1 MKIIKAIARL
11 LFIACIWSVGYAYWY
26 RTLLMRLWQF
36 DPIQIRHWTYVITL
50 WRRGWVIRQP
60 NEWAFVILLFSFI
73 PLWFIGWA
81 LLSSVSWWKLT
92 KFILLLPFRP
102 FRRKQSDKKQ
112 TKKLKISKKK
122 SYKKIRPPALRA
134 ASGKIKPIEN
144 NAPTKEH
151 KAPPAPAQSAPAP
164 KPAPALA
171 PAPAP
176 APAPRSVVPPS
187 SSSSAAS
194 SGGSVADVLRSAG
207 YRLIQNVMIGSQKID
222 FIGVAADKILLCL
235 VDAESGDWLAD
246 EERFNDEEPLWFSE
260 SNHRVSPVRLALNAK
275 DALVSKLTAK
285 IRDIKVEPMVV
296 ISKGTII
303 NAEDMIDVW
312 SNLHIAVC
320 RYESGAPAD
329 IKSLPEVASS
339 VSAANDALFN
349 DVSSV
354 VR

>member
-1 MKIIKAIARL
+1 
-11 LFIACIWSVGYAYWY
+11 
-26 RTLLMRLWQF
+26 MRLWQF
-36 DPIQIRHWTYVITL
+36 DPMLVRHWTYVITL

-60 NEWAFVILLFSFI
+60 NEWAFVILLFAFV

-81 LLSSVSWWKLT
+81 LLSSVSWWKLI

-102 FRRKQSDKKQ
+102 FKRKQSDKKQ

-134 ASGKIKPIEN
+134 ATGKIKPIEN
-144 NAPTKEH
+144 AAPAKEH
-151 KAPPAPAQSAPAP
+151 KAAPQPQSAPAP
-164 KPAPALA
+164 APAPT
-171 PAPAP
+171 PAP

-187 SSSSAAS
+187 SSAPAAA

-222 FIGVAADKILLCL
+222 FIGVAADKVLLCL
-235 VDAESGDWLAD
+235 IDAESGDWLAD

-312 SNLHIAVC
+312 LNLHIAVC

-329 IKSLPEVASS
+329 IKPLPEVVSN

-349 DVSSV
+349 DVSGML
-354 VR
+354 R